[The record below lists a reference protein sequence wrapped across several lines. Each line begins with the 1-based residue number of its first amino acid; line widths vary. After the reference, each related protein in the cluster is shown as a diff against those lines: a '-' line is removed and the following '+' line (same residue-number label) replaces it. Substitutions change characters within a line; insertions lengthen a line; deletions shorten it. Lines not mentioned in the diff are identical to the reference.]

1 MMILMQ
7 GSIFLEGLVP
17 LLPSVYALIK
27 LLLHARFH
35 MFYVAW
41 TKVVIIDEIVNH
53 PSVTM
58 FLGWLQVRP
67 CIWSLKYCDHII
79 PNQRSVYIE
88 QVGECSNRF
97 RVTSRHRSPTENHST
112 IYHLPIMCEIPATI
126 VTVHGI
132 TCGGW
137 RLQIIPQSITE
148 GLSI

>member
-1 MMILMQ
+1 MIDTSIPVLHKTLENVMLILMQ

-58 FLGWLQVRP
+58 FLG
-67 CIWSLKYCDHII
+67 
-79 PNQRSVYIE
+79 
-88 QVGECSNRF
+88 
-97 RVTSRHRSPTENHST
+97 
-112 IYHLPIMCEIPATI
+112 
-126 VTVHGI
+126 
-132 TCGGW
+132 
-137 RLQIIPQSITE
+137 
-148 GLSI
+148 

>member
-1 MMILMQ
+1 MIDTSIPVLHKTLENVMLILMQ

-67 CIWSLKYCDHII
+67 CICTLEDCNNFIS
-79 PNQRSVYIE
+79 NQCSVCYE
-88 QVGECSNRF
+88 QVGEWSNRF
-97 RVTSRHRSPTENHST
+97 RVTSNHRGPTED
-112 IYHLPIMCEIPATI
+112 
-126 VTVHGI
+126 
-132 TCGGW
+132 
-137 RLQIIPQSITE
+137 
-148 GLSI
+148 